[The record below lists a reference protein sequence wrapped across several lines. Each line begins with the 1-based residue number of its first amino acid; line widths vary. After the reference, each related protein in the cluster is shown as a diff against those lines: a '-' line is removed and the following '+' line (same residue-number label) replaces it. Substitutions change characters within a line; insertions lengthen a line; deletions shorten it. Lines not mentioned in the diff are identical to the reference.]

1 MLLLLGGLVLR
12 CGGLRLALRGR
23 VVAVAIAF
31 VAAVATVAAI
41 ALLLAAA
48 AKHLQGVGADFG
60 GVAILARLRVG
71 PFARADGAFDIH
83 L

>member
-12 CGGLRLALRGR
+12 CGLRLALRGR

-60 GVAILARLRVG
+60 GVAILARLRIG
-71 PFARADGAFDIH
+71 PFARADGAFDVH